1 MDRRPIIIN
10 MNNTVKTKNNLY
22 YKKVIYHKKK
32 ITNSY
37 STNKKNN
44 INNIHEIRINTLL
57 NNLTQNNVNIKE
69 FRNKNDN
76 NNSFNSIKYKTLNNR
91 KFTQNIFWTNNKI
104 NSIIIIQKFIRGFF
118 IRKKIKNNDRNN
130 KILVKTANP
139 NRVKKKLNINILEA
153 IKRNSKNQK
162 SNIKQA
168 NNRFK
173 MRNTVNNEDNQNFV
187 FKKNMIYINK
197 EVSRNKNYSFDYKK
211 NEENISKQNIDKEL
225 FNDNNNK
232 NLDVNYYTIK
242 KSEKNKIS
250 NQDSEL
256 SFSNL
261 TNEQFP
267 QNIQTITLGEN
278 DTFGNNDKLKKD
290 INYNNNELL
299 ENKIINKTQ
308 ENFNPNNNKSNIF
321 FKDKRNIKLTECKNP
336 SLLSTFQTKEN
347 SASERNFNVENINN
361 NFLLD
366 NGQKTERILNTEL
379 NENNNKDKKENNN
392 LDTSIDY
399 YIKDE
404 FETDDVYQKN
414 KTNFNLINTNIKY
427 NFNPMVNTNFNKN
440 RTINTSKTAN
450 NTFHFQGKFINDIN
464 YQKKD
469 ELKINNIF
477 ESIKEEKPTDID
489 NDLKSSFYDEDEFVI
504 INYDYSLNE
513 KKIDNT
519 FKISTSENI
528 NITGKLPKKV
538 ELLNTIKKVI
548 HKSVNIF
555 VFNFFKKLKINE
567 ENDNDNDN
575 DKSMTMNDS
584 CSYIPQSRIQKN
596 KIIFNYAQI
605 DLKHNNNIVYNSN
618 KNLLKYKTSNNSNE
632 ALEEIEIFKNRNF
645 YSP

>member
-10 MNNTVKTKNNLY
+10 MNNTVKAKNNLY

-32 ITNSY
+32 INNSY

-44 INNIHEIRINTLL
+44 INNIHEIKINTLL

-104 NSIIIIQKFIRGFF
+104 NSIIIIQKFIRGFL

-567 ENDNDNDN
+567 ENENDNDN

>member
-1 MDRRPIIIN
+1 MKIII
-10 MNNTVKTKNNLY
+10 K
-22 YKKVIYHKKK
+22 IKKK
-32 ITNSY
+32 
-37 STNKKNN
+37 
-44 INNIHEIRINTLL
+44 
-57 NNLTQNNVNIKE
+57 
-69 FRNKNDN
+69 
-76 NNSFNSIKYKTLNNR
+76 
-91 KFTQNIFWTNNKI
+91 
-104 NSIIIIQKFIRGFF
+104 
-118 IRKKIKNNDRNN
+118 
-130 KILVKTANP
+130 
-139 NRVKKKLNINILEA
+139 
-153 IKRNSKNQK
+153 
-162 SNIKQA
+162 
-168 NNRFK
+168 
-173 MRNTVNNEDNQNFV
+173 
-187 FKKNMIYINK
+187 
-197 EVSRNKNYSFDYKK
+197 
-211 NEENISKQNIDKEL
+211 
-225 FNDNNNK
+225 
-232 NLDVNYYTIK
+232 
-242 KSEKNKIS
+242 
-250 NQDSEL
+250 
-256 SFSNL
+256 
-261 TNEQFP
+261 
-267 QNIQTITLGEN
+267 
-278 DTFGNNDKLKKD
+278 
-290 INYNNNELL
+290 
-299 ENKIINKTQ
+299 
-308 ENFNPNNNKSNIF
+308 
-321 FKDKRNIKLTECKNP
+321 
-336 SLLSTFQTKEN
+336 
-347 SASERNFNVENINN
+347 
-361 NFLLD
+361 
-366 NGQKTERILNTEL
+366 
-379 NENNNKDKKENNN
+379 
-392 LDTSIDY
+392 SIDY

-528 NITGKLPKKV
+528 NIPGKLPKKV

-567 ENDNDNDN
+567 ENENDNDN